1 MSEAPLNPASQK
13 EKMAQVMFEKYSAT
27 GIIVQETSKLSLYST
42 AGRATGIIL
51 DCGDGVTSV
60 YPYYEGH
67 TFLHAVKRIDFGGRD
82 LIHYLMEMMN
92 KSGHTFATTTDR
104 EVAREIKESLCCL
117 SPDYDKGIISNTFEE
132 KSHVLPDGRSI
143 TLGKE
148 RFQCPEALFN
158 PSLFNVKLPGIHKLL
173 FDSLMECDSD
183 LRRYLYCNIIIGG
196 GTALFPGF
204 AERLASEIT
213 KLIPKVMK
221 CKVVA
226 PPERAYSVWIGGSI
240 LGSLSST
247 RFVSK
252 KDYNE
257 YGPNI
262 LHRASM

>member
-1 MSEAPLNPASQK
+1 
-13 EKMAQVMFEKYSAT
+13 MFEKYSAT
-27 GIIVQETSKLSLYST
+27 GIILPETSKLSLYSS
-42 AGRATGIIL
+42 GRVSGIML

-60 YPYYEGH
+60 YPLYEGH

-82 LIHYLMEMMN
+82 LTHCLMEMIN
-92 KSGHTFATTTDR
+92 KGGHDTFATTTDR

-117 SPDYDKGIISNTFEE
+117 SPDYDKGISSNTFEE

-158 PSLFNVKLPGIHKLL
+158 PSLFNLKFPGIHKLL

-183 LRRYLYCNIIIGG
+183 PRRDLYCNIIIGG
-196 GTALFPGF
+196 GSTLFPGF
-204 AERLASEIT
+204 ADRLASEVT

-240 LGSLSST
+240 LGSLSLT
-247 RFVSK
+247 QFVSK

-262 LHRASM
+262 LYRKSM